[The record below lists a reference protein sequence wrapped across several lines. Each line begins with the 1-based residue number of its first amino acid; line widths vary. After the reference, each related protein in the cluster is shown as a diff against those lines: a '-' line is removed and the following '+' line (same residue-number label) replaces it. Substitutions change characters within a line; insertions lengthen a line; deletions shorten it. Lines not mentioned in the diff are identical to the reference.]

1 LESQADKSSFRSYLF
16 FFAGQQASLLGS
28 SISQFVIVWWITLT
42 TGSPIY
48 LSLAMI
54 AGFAPMIVLTPFAG
68 VVADR
73 VNRKRLIGLA
83 DSLQAISTVVL
94 IMLFWSGYASLWA
107 ILAVLV
113 FKSVCQAFHMP
124 AVTAIVPLMVP
135 RDKLSRMNGLNY
147 LLNGVMTLIGPIVAA
162 LLLTFMTID
171 QILWVD
177 PATFFI
183 AITPLLFIRI
193 PNARTTQ
200 QQQATSF
207 KTDFAEGIRFIKN
220 TRGLVPLIFLATSL
234 NFLFMPFAT
243 LLPYYIKF
251 DHLGGAPELALV
263 LATSQ
268 AGMLVGG
275 IMMTV
280 LKEFKRKMLMIFV
293 SILISFI
300 GYALI
305 AFTPLSWFW
314 FMAACAF
321 TLDFGVAPANV
332 TIRTIMQ
339 VIIPADMQGRVNSV
353 LMSLAT
359 AASPL
364 GMILAG
370 ALAAYTGTA
379 TLFLGCALAG
389 VVTLLVSWTFTD
401 VRHVEQVRKDE
412 SADST
417 TRTY

>member
-1 LESQADKSSFRSYLF
+1 LESQVDKSSFRSYLF

-48 LSLAMI
+48 LSLAMV

-68 VVADR
+68 VIADR

-83 DSLQAISTVVL
+83 DFLQAVSTVVL
-94 IMLFWSGYASLWA
+94 IMFFWSGYTSIWV

-147 LLNGVMTLIGPIVAA
+147 LLNGVMTMIGPIVAA
-162 LLLTFMTID
+162 LLLTFLAID

-177 PATFFI
+177 PITFLI
-183 AITPLLFIRI
+183 AVTPLLLIRI
-193 PNARTTQ
+193 PQVRAPEQ
-200 QQQATSF
+200 EKTSF
-207 KTDFAEGIRFIKN
+207 KTDFAEGIKFIKN
-220 TRGLVPLIFLATSL
+220 KRGLMPLIFLATAL

-263 LATSQ
+263 MATSQ
-268 AGMLVGG
+268 AGMFVGG
-275 IMMTV
+275 IVMTV
-280 LKEFKRKMLMIFV
+280 LKEFKRKVLMIV
-293 SILISFI
+293 LSILVSFV
-300 GYALI
+300 GYALL
-305 AFTPLSWFW
+305 AFTPLGWFW

-321 TLDFGVAPANV
+321 ILDFGVAPANV

-339 VIIPADMQGRVNSV
+339 VIIPPEMQGRVNSV
-353 LMSLAT
+353 LMSLAS
-359 AASPL
+359 AASPF
-364 GMILAG
+364 GMIISGAIAG
-370 ALAAYTGTA
+370 YTGTA
-379 TLFLGCALAG
+379 NLFLGCALIG
-389 VVTLLVSWTFTD
+389 VIALVVSWLFTD

-417 TRTY
+417 TRIY

>member
-1 LESQADKSSFRSYLF
+1 
-16 FFAGQQASLLGS
+16 
-28 SISQFVIVWWITLT
+28 VIIWWITLT
-42 TGSPIY
+42 TGSPIF
-48 LSLAMI
+48 LSLAML

-68 VVADR
+68 VIADR

-83 DSLQAISTVVL
+83 DSLQAVSTVIL
-94 IMLFWSGYASLWA
+94 IMLFWSGYASIWA

-124 AVTAIVPLMVP
+124 AATAIVPLMVP
-135 RDKLSRMNGLNY
+135 RDRLSQMNGLNY
-147 LLNGVMTLIGPIVAA
+147 LLNGVVTLIGPIVAA
-162 LLLTFMTID
+162 LLLTFLTID

-177 PATFFI
+177 PITFFI
-183 AITPLLFIRI
+183 AITPLLLIRI

-207 KTDFAEGIRFIKN
+207 MTDFAEGIRFVKT
-220 TRGLVPLIFLATSL
+220 TRGLMPLIFLATAL

-263 LATSQ
+263 LAATQ

-275 IMMTV
+275 IVMTV
-280 LKEFKRKMLMIFV
+280 LKEFKRKILMIFV
-293 SILISFI
+293 SILISFV

-321 TLDFGVAPANV
+321 ILDFGVAPANV

-353 LMSLAT
+353 LMSLAS

-370 ALAAYTGTA
+370 ALATYTGTA
-379 TLFLGCALAG
+379 SLFLGCALAG
-389 VVTLLVSWTFTD
+389 VMTLLVSWTFTD

-417 TRTY
+417 TRIY